1 MNVLAIYRHYWP
13 DTTPYARLLRALLE
27 HWVGEG
33 HTATVYSAQPS
44 YNDVRQAKQPR
55 REMLGGVQIRRVRLL
70 RERKQFRH
78 VRGMSY
84 LWFVLGAVL
93 HVLRH
98 PQYDLIVANTHPPVL
113 MGAALRLIKRLTGI
127 PYLLHCQDI
136 HPESAVLAG
145 QLQNGW
151 LARRLLNADT
161 RSCRAARAIV
171 TLSEDMREQLAGR
184 TAYGAKNVHV
194 INNFAL
200 DLYSAPASLPALFQ
214 DDAERPFRVLF
225 AGNMGFF
232 QNLDRL
238 LAAARRLQ
246 DERQIQF
253 IFMGAGAARSRLID
267 KAGDLIGRTVFFEP
281 FQPVETAFAC
291 MQRSDL
297 GVVSLAA
304 GVYRVAYPSKTMT
317 YLAAGC
323 PVLVLAERNSNLA
336 EEIITNDFGYV
347 PDEAAPEKIA
357 AVIRAACED
366 RQRWTPPARQ
376 ALVERA
382 NTHFGRDRALAQWS
396 VLLESITARQMERSN
411 SLHQRAA

>member
-13 DTTPYARLLRALLE
+13 DATPYARLLRALLE
-27 HWVGEG
+27 HLVGQG
-33 HTATVYSAQPS
+33 HTATVYSAQPA

-78 VRGMSY
+78 VRGVNY
-84 LWFVLGAVL
+84 LWFVLGAVW

-98 PQYDLIVANTHPPVL
+98 RQYDLIVANTQPPVL

-145 QLQNGW
+145 QLKNGW
-151 LARRLLNADT
+151 LARKLLAADT
-161 RSCRAARAIV
+161 QSCCAAKAIV
-171 TLSEDMREQLAGR
+171 TLSEDMREQLASRAG
-184 TAYGAKNVHV
+184 YGAENVHI
-194 INNFAL
+194 INNFPL
-200 DLYSAPASLPALFQ
+200 DRYSTPTSLPALFQ
-214 DDAERPFRVLF
+214 DDAGRPFRVLF
-225 AGNMGFF
+225 AGNMGLF

-246 DERQIQF
+246 DERQIHF

-267 KAGDLIGRTVFFEP
+267 QAGDLIGQTVFFEP

-304 GVYRVAYPSKTMT
+304 GIYRVAYPSKTMT

-323 PVLVLAERNSNLA
+323 PVLVLAERDSNLA
-336 EEIITNDFGYV
+336 EGIIANYFGYV

-357 AVIRAACED
+357 AAIRAACQD
-366 RQRWTPPARQ
+366 RQRWTPQARQ

-382 NTHFGRDRALAQWS
+382 NRHFGRDRALDQWS
-396 VLLESITARQMERSN
+396 VLMESLTAKQMERSN
-411 SLHQRAA
+411 SPQQRAA